1 MIEALFYKFFNG
13 IDVEKWQKDLERV
26 EFTDESDADDIVYFS
41 ALNRLDNKVKSY
53 IIEKEKK
60 D

>member
-13 IDVEKWQKDLERV
+13 IDVELWQEDLERV
-26 EFTDESDADDIVYFS
+26 EFTDDSDADDIVFFTS
-41 ALNRLDNKVKSY
+41 LNRLNNKVKSY
-53 IIEKEKK
+53 VINKK